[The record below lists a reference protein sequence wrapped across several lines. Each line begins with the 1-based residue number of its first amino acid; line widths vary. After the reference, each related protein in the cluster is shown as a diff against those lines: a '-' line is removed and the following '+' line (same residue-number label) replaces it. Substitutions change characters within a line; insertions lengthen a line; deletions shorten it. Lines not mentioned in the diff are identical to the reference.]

1 MNKVLIIQ
9 PHSDDAILSCSNF
22 IFGQDFQTKVLTV
35 EKNDKRIAEDKSLS
49 DYIGVKYFNL
59 GVEVIDDYYSEFF
72 KTYGR
77 NTELSDSTVIPFYLK
92 KFGKDKVK
100 ELRKALKAKV
110 EKYIDRGYIIV
121 CPLGVGHPF
130 HYFVRY
136 LLRKIEDSFIFYR
149 EFPHSYKKKALGQFN
164 RELNKVELL
173 FDFDDKETNSLKYVL
188 AQKFYKTQSGFFFYE
203 HSNVEKLYPEEY
215 YTYKS
220 VEEETEP
227 LASQEK
233 RIKLYVI
240 SKDRPDGKTFYFLN
254 LGKVDYTVVVEPQD
268 YEKYKKAG
276 HKKILVLPDNDRGFS
291 YTVNYSKNQYD
302 GVNPVVIMDDDILN
316 FFYNYSGSKKISL
329 SLKTGE
335 EISKFFKDMNDE
347 ICNTDF
353 DIGTIGKSAFD
364 WSNEDIS
371 PRISYTGSK
380 IKYSGLP
387 VVIIINNKD
396 LLKFDFDEKLCFK
409 SDVDY
414 SLKCMY
420 LGLRY
425 AKFIRFLQQTKMNK
439 DGKQKGGLSETY
451 KKVQKIIDAQNILL
465 ERWPDN
471 IVVDEKKKPN
481 NGVPEL
487 RIIYK
492 VSNNIPTVIKSV
504 SKKLLNK

>member
-22 IFGQDFQTKVLTV
+22 IFGQDFKTKVLTV
-35 EKNDKRIAEDKSLS
+35 EKNPKRISEDKALS
-49 DYIGVKYFNL
+49 EFIGVKYFNL

-72 KTYGR
+72 KRYGR
-77 NTELSDSTVIPFYLK
+77 NAELDDANVVEFYTEKY
-92 KFGKDKVK
+92 GKAKIK
-100 ELRKALKAKV
+100 ELRRALTLKI
-110 EKYIDRGYIIV
+110 EKYLNRGYIV
-121 CPLGVGHPF
+121 LCPLGVGHPF
-130 HYFVRY
+130 HYLVRY
-136 LLRKIEDSFIFYR
+136 LLRKIESSFVFYR
-149 EFPHSYKKKALGQFN
+149 EFPHSYKRKALTQLN
-164 RELNKVELL
+164 RELDSVELL
-173 FDFDDKETNSLKYVL
+173 FNFDDKEVNKLKYDV

-215 YTYKS
+215 YVYKS
-220 VEEETEP
+220 EETVTTPSEEP
-227 LASQEK
+227 SK
-233 RIKLYVI
+233 GIRIYVI
-240 SKDRPDGKTFYFLN
+240 SKDRPEGKTFDFLRRGN
-254 LGKVDYTVVVEPQD
+254 VDYTVVVEPQD
-268 YEKYKKAG
+268 YDKYKVAG

-302 GVNPVVIMDDDILN
+302 GIHPVVIMDDDILN
-316 FFYNYSGSKKISL
+316 FFYNYAGSKKISL
-329 SLKTGE
+329 SLKTGD
-335 EISKFFKDMNDE
+335 EIRQFFEDMNDE
-347 ICNTDF
+347 ICSTDF

-364 WSNEDIS
+364 WNNEDIS
-371 PRISYTGSK
+371 PRISYPGSK
-380 IKYSGLP
+380 IRYSGLP
-387 VVIIINNKD
+387 VVIIINNKK

-471 IVVDEKKKPN
+471 VVIDEKKKPN

-492 VSNNIPTVIKSV
+492 PSNNIPTVIKDV
-504 SKKLLNK
+504 SELLNK

>member
-1 MNKVLIIQ
+1 MTKVLIIQ

-22 IFGQDFQTKVLTV
+22 LFGEDFSTKVLTV
-35 EKNDKRIAEDKSLS
+35 EKNDRRLAEDKGLS
-49 DYIGVKYFNL
+49 KFIGVKYFNL
-59 GVEVIDDYYSEFF
+59 GIEVFDDYYSEFF
-72 KTYGR
+72 KKYGR
-77 NTELSDSTVIPFYLK
+77 GAELSDVNVVPFYTKRL
-92 KFGKDKVK
+92 GKEKVK
-100 ELRKALKAKV
+100 ELRKALRAKV
-110 EKYIDRGYIIV
+110 EKYIGLGYIIV
-121 CPLGVGHPF
+121 CPMGVGHPF

-136 LLRKIEDSFIFYR
+136 LLRKIESGFVFYR
-149 EFPHSYKKKALGQFN
+149 EFPHSYKKKALNQYN
-164 RELNKVELL
+164 KELGNLELL
-173 FDFDDKETNSLKYVL
+173 FNFDDKETNQLKYVV
-188 AQKFYKTQSGFFFYE
+188 AQKFYKSQSGFFFYE

-220 VEEETEP
+220 EEEEEEP
-227 LASQEK
+227 RASGK
-233 RIKLYVI
+233 KHIKIYVI
-240 SKDRPDGKTFYFLN
+240 SKGRPDGKTFYFLN
-254 LGKVDYTVVVEPQD
+254 LGNVDYTAVVEPQD
-268 YEKYKKAG
+268 YEAYKAAG
-276 HKKILVLPDNDRGFS
+276 HKNILVLPENNRGFS

-302 GVNPVVIMDDDILN
+302 GKNPVVIMDDDILN

-335 EISKFFKDMNDE
+335 EIHKFFEDMSEE

-364 WSNEDIS
+364 WNNENIE
-371 PRISYTGSK
+371 PRLSFPGSR

-420 LGLRY
+420 LGLKY

-451 KKVQKIIDAQNILL
+451 KKTKRIIATQEILL
-465 ERWPDN
+465 ERWKDN
-471 IVVDEKKKPN
+471 IVIDKKKKPN

-487 RIIYK
+487 RIIYNA
-492 VSNNIPTVIKSV
+492 SNNIPTTIKEI
-504 SKKLLNK
+504 KKLLKK